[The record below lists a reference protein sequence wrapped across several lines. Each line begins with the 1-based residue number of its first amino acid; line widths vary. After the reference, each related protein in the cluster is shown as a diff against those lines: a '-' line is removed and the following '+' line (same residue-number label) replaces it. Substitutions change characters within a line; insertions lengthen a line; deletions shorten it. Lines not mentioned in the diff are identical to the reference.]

1 MTTFD
6 YNGKKAVATGAGGA
20 IGGEIA
26 RGLARAGAQVAIWG
40 ISPEAARAKAEEINA
55 DYPDRALPVE
65 CNAID
70 KASVENALQET
81 LEHFGTIDFL
91 LNGAGGS
98 HPTTTT
104 TTELEFFD
112 IEPEAVQKVMD
123 LNYLSAVIPSQ
134 AVGRVYA
141 DKGEGA
147 IVNITS
153 IGGGLPL
160 SRALAY
166 SNGKAAADS
175 FTRWLAVHM
184 AQTYAPRI
192 RVNAVAPGFM
202 ITEQNRF
209 LLTDRDTGELTE
221 RGETV
226 LSQVPM
232 TRFGDPP
239 EVVGC
244 ALWLFSEQASFVTG
258 AIVPIDGGFSAFC
271 GV

>member
-1 MTTFD
+1 
-6 YNGKKAVATGAGGA
+6 
-20 IGGEIA
+20 
-26 RGLARAGAQVAIWG
+26 
-40 ISPEAARAKAEEINA
+40 
-55 DYPDRALPVE
+55 
-65 CNAID
+65 
-70 KASVENALQET
+70 
-81 LEHFGTIDFL
+81 
-91 LNGAGGS
+91 
-98 HPTTTT
+98 
-104 TTELEFFD
+104 
-112 IEPEAVQKVMD
+112 
-123 LNYLSAVIPSQ
+123 
-134 AVGRVYA
+134 
-141 DKGEGA
+141 
-147 IVNITS
+147 
-153 IGGGLPL
+153 
-160 SRALAY
+160 
-166 SNGKAAADS
+166 
-175 FTRWLAVHM
+175 M